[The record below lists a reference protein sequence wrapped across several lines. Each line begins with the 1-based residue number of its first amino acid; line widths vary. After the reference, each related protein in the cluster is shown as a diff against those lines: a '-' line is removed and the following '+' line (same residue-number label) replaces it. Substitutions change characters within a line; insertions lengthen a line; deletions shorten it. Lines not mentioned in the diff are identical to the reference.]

1 MNLPNKKIIL
11 IFVILAIAVG
21 GIYAVLKI
29 RPGKFSTSQR
39 ATSATQTALQSTADR
54 TGWKTYRNDTYGFAF
69 QYPANLTVVEQTNED
84 FEVGIDAIG
93 FAVSVR
99 EKTGLGI
106 GGLNSVGTTY
116 DKNLDLWIEGTYSGD
131 VFSVIRCDT
140 TPLGDQKIPTM
151 ADGGGDVMY
160 PSSENA
166 ILTDRSYAIIVTQS
180 RDSEDPNEETINNAL
195 SGAVGSFILVDG
207 VQARQAQCALPNV
220 PTLPLIISPT
230 DQSVVYYS
238 KPLSI
243 QLASNLPQGVGAV
256 VSLEHPSSSITLGT
270 FLAGVN
276 FTTHIAN
283 VLPTNTISEFQKNGA
298 TDLVLKFYRDEGG
311 TKIYLGQAYD
321 KRIKINFVNDAP
333 YSFNAQILSDA
344 HERWYV
350 DSDGTIVLV
359 NKDTSSVGNAIF
371 FERIVDVTA
380 SNVYGCFIQ
389 SPWGLNTNS
398 NLSNVGGHFAYGID
412 NKQADPISSYPK
424 TFQQDFG
431 CYAPDGTLLHKTFNY
446 RLQ

>member
-54 TGWKTYRNDTYGFAF
+54 TGWK
-69 QYPANLTVVEQTNED
+69 
-84 FEVGIDAIG
+84 
-93 FAVSVR
+93 
-99 EKTGLGI
+99 
-106 GGLNSVGTTY
+106 TY

-238 KPLSI
+238 
-243 QLASNLPQGVGAV
+243 
-256 VSLEHPSSSITLGT
+256 
-270 FLAGVN
+270 
-276 FTTHIAN
+276 
-283 VLPTNTISEFQKNGA
+283 
-298 TDLVLKFYRDEGG
+298 
-311 TKIYLGQAYD
+311 
-321 KRIKINFVNDAP
+321 
-333 YSFNAQILSDA
+333 
-344 HERWYV
+344 
-350 DSDGTIVLV
+350 
-359 NKDTSSVGNAIF
+359 
-371 FERIVDVTA
+371 
-380 SNVYGCFIQ
+380 
-389 SPWGLNTNS
+389 
-398 NLSNVGGHFAYGID
+398 
-412 NKQADPISSYPK
+412 
-424 TFQQDFG
+424 
-431 CYAPDGTLLHKTFNY
+431 
-446 RLQ
+446 